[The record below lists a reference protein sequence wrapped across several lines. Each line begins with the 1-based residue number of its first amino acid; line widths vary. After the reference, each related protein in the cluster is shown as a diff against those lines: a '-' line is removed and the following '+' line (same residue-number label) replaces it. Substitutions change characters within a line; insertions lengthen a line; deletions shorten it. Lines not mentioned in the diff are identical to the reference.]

1 MSEAEN
7 IEEHVEAEP
16 ATSDPVEAQA
26 RGNGWVSQEEWESN
40 PDNKGKTW
48 RSAREFVERG
58 EMIGEIRSVKAQMES
73 LRSTMRE
80 TMDQQAKAIRKQM
93 EEKYRKELATAVD
106 DGDKV
111 AAEKAA
117 DELAKLKD
125 EPTVDPQVELMNKAV
140 DAFRSRNKWFND
152 ASDDPVDREMT
163 DMAMAYDIALHR
175 KGMGDT
181 EKRLEEV
188 EKRIRK
194 AFPEKFGN
202 PARSRPQAAEASG
215 QLRRVGKRAIPSLD
229 SLGADFVNVGKKMVR
244 SGVFKS
250 EAEYVQSLID
260 TGAIDV

>member
-7 IEEHVEAEP
+7 IEEHVESEP
-16 ATSDPVEAQA
+16 AADPVEAQA
-26 RGNGWVSQEEWESN
+26 RSNGWVSQEEWESN

-117 DELAKLKD
+117 DELAKLKE
-125 EPTVDPQVELMNKAV
+125 EPAVEVPREDPAV
-140 DAFRSRNKWFND
+140 SAFKSRNKWFSES
-152 ASDDPVDREMT
+152 ASDPVDREMS
-163 DMAMAYDIALHR
+163 DMAMAFDIALH
-175 KGMGDT
+175 KQGMGDT

-194 AFPEKFGN
+194 AFPERFGN
-202 PARSRPQAAEASG
+202 PARNRPQAAEASG
-215 QLRRVGKRAIPSLD
+215 QLRRTGKRTIPSLD